1 MAPPII
7 SSTVIKLKRSESADA
22 IPVAGSLQ
30 VGELALNLVDKKVYT
45 KNSAGTVIQIAGA
58 SDTLSDIMARGNSSP
73 TALVLTNVTASTSK
87 TTGALTV
94 TGGVG
99 VNGKL
104 NAGSIGVNNVY
115 TLPTVDGSNTYVM
128 STDGAGNLSWIPNG
142 SGFASITSPSQ
153 TTLSASTSSTLNFV
167 GGSGIAISLDSIL
180 NRVTITNTG
189 LETGSFITSDD
200 LDVILNTE
208 SFPTGDY
215 GDVSVFSATIDAFGV
230 AINSIKDYDFQ
241 GYPGYLR
248 TVDFGTL

>member
-1 MAPPII
+1 MAN
-7 SSTVIKLKRSESADA
+7 VIKLKRSESADA
-22 IPVAGSLQ
+22 IPVAGSLE

-45 KNSAGTVIQIAGA
+45 KNTAGTVIQIAGA
-58 SDTLSDIMARGNSSP
+58 SDTLSDVMTRGNSSP

-87 TTGALTV
+87 TTGALKV

-115 TLPTVDGSNTYVM
+115 TFPTVDGSNTYVM

-153 TTLSASTSSTLNFV
+153 TSLSANTSSTLNFV

-189 LETGSFITSDD
+189 IDTGSFITQDD
-200 LDVILNTE
+200 LDVTLNTE

-215 GDVSVFSATIDAFGV
+215 GDVSVFSATLDAFGV